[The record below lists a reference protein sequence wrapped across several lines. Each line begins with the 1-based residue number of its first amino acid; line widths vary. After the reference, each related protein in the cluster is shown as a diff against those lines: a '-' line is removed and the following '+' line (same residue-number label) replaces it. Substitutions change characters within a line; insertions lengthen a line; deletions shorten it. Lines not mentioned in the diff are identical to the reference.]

1 MALNKAYLESD
12 RTEAGDEVY
21 TPFYAVEPLLEF
33 VPKDKVI
40 WCPFD
45 EKWSAYYQMFT
56 ENGYKVIRSSI
67 GDNQDF
73 FTYEPDEHWDILI
86 SNPPFSK
93 KDKVLERAFSF
104 NKPFA
109 LLLPANSIQGKK
121 RFEIFRNEI
130 QMLAFDRRVDYHT
143 NGNMKDYTKGN
154 HFGSAYFCRDLLP
167 TKLEMRRLNKYDRP
181 LC

>member
-45 EKWSAYYQMFT
+45 EEWSAYYQMFT

-130 QMLAFDRRVDYHT
+130 QMLAFDCRVDYHT